1 MKPRRETGAV
11 LVSPMTS
18 EVNTGDVNTGSVL
31 IRFAPPALLRR
42 RIQRI
47 LACELQITWLR
58 EAAHASQETRSCGNK
73 KTRPSTQ
80 YAVNDLASPGN

>member
-18 EVNTGDVNTGSVL
+18 EVNTGDVNMGSVL
-31 IRFAPPALLRR
+31 IRLLLQLFLGR

-58 EAAHASQETRSCGNK
+58 EAARSGR
-73 KTRPSTQ
+73 KTDRSRRAARSGLNR
-80 YAVNDLASPGN
+80 YRVLGF